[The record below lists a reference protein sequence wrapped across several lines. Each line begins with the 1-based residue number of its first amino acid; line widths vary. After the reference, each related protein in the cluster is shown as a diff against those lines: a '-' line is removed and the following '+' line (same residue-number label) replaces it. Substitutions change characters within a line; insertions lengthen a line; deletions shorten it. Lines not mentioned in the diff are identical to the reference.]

1 MTIKKAP
8 IGNQQMENNTW
19 KERCEL
25 AWKTIQHYLSDVSMA
40 AKTDKTLTVHK
51 DGSVASEDPRVGD
64 ALNGLRA
71 NALRLINKNLQEAG
85 LEPVKSDLVDEPH
98 YPWP

>member
-1 MTIKKAP
+1 LTIEKAP

-51 DGSVASEDPRVGD
+51 
-64 ALNGLRA
+64 
-71 NALRLINKNLQEAG
+71 
-85 LEPVKSDLVDEPH
+85 H
-98 YPWP
+98 